1 MLKRFISVMVFLAGI
16 TTVHAQPY
24 TKDVNGLCS
33 TLVHKDITSLYT
45 RDMIKQFFS
54 TDDDLL
60 NFVVYMNVE
69 MERAGFTRFVVYGC
83 RVLRVSRS
91 DSSGQAV
98 FDITGKGDLFFLKKH
113 AIITTR
119 WVDRD
124 GRWYV
129 EPPPVIRSRD

>member
-1 MLKRFISVMVFLAGI
+1 MVFLACV
-16 TTVHAQPY
+16 TTVHAQSY
-24 TKDVNGLCS
+24 AKDIDGLCS
-33 TLVHKDITSLYT
+33 ALVHKDITSLYT
-45 RDMIKQFFS
+45 RDMIKRFFF
-54 TDDDLL
+54 TDDDLS

-83 RVLRVSRS
+83 HVLRVSGS
-91 DSSGQAV
+91 GSSGRQAV

-119 WVDRD
+119 WRDRN